1 MLAVFAKCVRKYWV
15 GYLLLLPA
23 TCFVFFIS
31 IYPIIYAIDWS
42 LYSTQYLQ
50 KLSFAGLS
58 NYYEFIGSPRGMHAF
73 LTTLI
78 YCFGSLAISVP
89 LSMAVASLL
98 DRPVRGRIVFR
109 AIILIPWVLSQT
121 VVALLWKWLLD
132 PYYGPINYVLQTL
145 GVGKV
150 GFLSSPLL
158 ALPTLIFVNVWM
170 SYPLGVVLILAA
182 LQTVP
187 RELIDAAVIDGA
199 STWLA
204 YRYIKFPHIKH
215 TVLVVLILQ
224 TLLYFNMVT
233 LIYVST
239 GGGPLG
245 ATETIS
251 IHLFKSAFENWK
263 IGYAS
268 SVGVI
273 MLVFN
278 LLFSLS
284 YVKALR
290 REA

>member
-42 LYSTQYLQ
+42 LYSTQYLR

-204 YRYIKFPHIKH
+204 YRYVKFPHIKH

>member
-204 YRYIKFPHIKH
+204 YRYVKFPHIKH